1 MWDDVQ
7 IRVSGPETAPVL
19 IYLPGLHGDWTL
31 IGSFKAALGESVRFV
46 EITYPRTT
54 SWTLTEYAAR
64 ILQGVRKLGIQNGW
78 LLAESFGSQ
87 IGWEILKQVSSAQE
101 QNGSTLS
108 PTLSSIGEER
118 EASRSAGPPSQ
129 PASSP
134 SPWPSPPGERS
145 DARRTLIAGSSFVPL
160 GLVIAGGFVRYPAL
174 PIVRMVSKINRR
186 VPMKVLK
193 WVCLGYSFYARVR
206 HRRAPET
213 LE

>member
-64 ILQGVRKLGIQNGW
+64 ILEGVRKLGIQNGW
-78 LLAESFGSQ
+78 LLAESFGAQ
-87 IGWEILKQVSSAQE
+87 IGWEILKQVAAVKKK
-101 QNGSTLS
+101 GSGDRTQGS
-108 PTLSSIGEER
+108 VD
-118 EASRSAGPPSQ
+118 
-129 PASSP
+129 
-134 SPWPSPPGERS
+134 PG
-145 DARRTLIAGSSFVPL
+145 SFVPL
-160 GLVIAGGFVRYPAL
+160 GLITAGGFVRYPAL
-174 PIVRMVSKINRR
+174 PIVRFVRKMNAH
-186 VPMKVLK
+186 VPMKALK
-193 WVCLGYSFYARVR
+193 WVCLGYSFYARLR

-213 LE
+213 LHGVSTFVTNRTVE